1 MMADADLI
9 RYVVYAF
16 AGVTGIILAEAAYM
30 LVAPRVSGRRS
41 INRRMVLREEATT
54 QHDVLIQL
62 RKERGLDAGRAASLT
77 NYLRMLRTQAAMRM
91 PLSQFLMIT
100 TLISAALGLAGGI
113 YFGAL
118 IIGLVASIVMMVIL
132 PIFIL
137 RRKRAGRLKAFGTQL
152 PEALDLITR
161 GLRAGHPV
169 PIAVSMVADEM
180 KDPIGTEFGILSDEV
195 TYGSKM
201 VTALEALYDRV
212 GHEDLGLFVT
222 AVSIQTST
230 GGNLRE
236 TLEGLAEV
244 IRQRGKLRRKVK
256 AISAEGRMSAYILS
270 AVPAIFVLMLLVF
283 SPTYYG
289 DVIHLPLTWYF
300 IGGAMTLL
308 GLGNFIMFKLASF
321 KM

>member
-1 MMADADLI
+1 MADADLI

-16 AGVTGIILAEAAYM
+16 AGITGIILAEAAYM

-41 INRRMVLREEATT
+41 INRRMILREDSTT

-62 RKERGLDAGRAASLT
+62 RKERGLDAKTTSLT
-77 NYLRMLRTQAAMRM
+77 RYLQTLRTQAAMRM
-91 PLSQFLMIT
+91 PLSQFLTIT
-100 TLISAALGLAGGI
+100 TLICAAIGIGGGI
-113 YFGAL
+113 YFGATT
-118 IIGLVASIVMMVIL
+118 IGLAVSAVLMPIV
-132 PIFIL
+132 PIFVL
-137 RRKRAGRLKAFGTQL
+137 RRKRAGRLKAFGNQL

-161 GLRAGHPV
+161 GLKAGHPV
-169 PIAVSMVADEM
+169 PIAVAMVADEM

-222 AVSIQTST
+222 AISIQSST

-236 TLEGLAEV
+236 TLEGLADV

-270 AVPAIFVLMLLVF
+270 AVPAVFVLMLLVF
-283 SPTYYG
+283 SPDYYG

-300 IGGAMTLL
+300 IGGAVSLL
-308 GLGNFIMFKLASF
+308 GVGNLIMFKLASF

>member
-1 MMADADLI
+1 MADADLI

-16 AGVTGIILAEAAYM
+16 AGITGIILAETAYM

-41 INRRMVLREEATT
+41 INRRMILREESTT

-62 RKERGLDAGRAASLT
+62 RKERGLDAKTTSLT
-77 NYLRMLRTQAAMRM
+77 RYLQTLRTQAAMRM
-91 PLSQFLMIT
+91 PLSQFLTIT
-100 TLISAALGLAGGI
+100 TLICAAVGIGGGI
-113 YFGAL
+113 YFGVTT
-118 IIGLVASIVMMVIL
+118 IGLVVAAVLMPIV

-137 RRKRAGRLKAFGTQL
+137 RRKRAGRLKAFGNQL

-161 GLRAGHPV
+161 GLKAGHPV
-169 PIAVSMVADEM
+169 PIAVAMVADEM

-222 AVSIQTST
+222 AISIQSST

-236 TLEGLAEV
+236 TLEGLADV

-270 AVPAIFVLMLLVF
+270 AVPAVFVFMLLVF
-283 SPTYYG
+283 SPEYYG

-300 IGGAMTLL
+300 IGGAVSLL
-308 GLGNFIMFKLASF
+308 GVGNLIMFKLASF

>member
-1 MMADADLI
+1 MADADLI

-16 AGVTGIILAEAAYM
+16 AGITGIILAEAAYM

-41 INRRMVLREEATT
+41 INRRMILREDSTT

-62 RKERGLDAGRAASLT
+62 RKERGLDAKTTSLT
-77 NYLRMLRTQAAMRM
+77 RYLQTLRTQAAMRM
-91 PLSQFLMIT
+91 PLSQFLTIT
-100 TLISAALGLAGGI
+100 TLICAAIGIGGGI
-113 YFGAL
+113 YFGATT
-118 IIGLVASIVMMVIL
+118 IGLAVSAALMPIV
-132 PIFIL
+132 PIFVL
-137 RRKRAGRLKAFGTQL
+137 RRKRAGRLKAFGNQL

-161 GLRAGHPV
+161 GLKAGHPV
-169 PIAVSMVADEM
+169 PIAVAMVADEM

-222 AVSIQTST
+222 AISIQSST

-236 TLEGLAEV
+236 TLEGLADV

-270 AVPAIFVLMLLVF
+270 AVPAVFVLMLLVF
-283 SPTYYG
+283 SPDYYG

-300 IGGAMTLL
+300 IGGAVSLL
-308 GLGNFIMFKLASF
+308 GVGNLIMF
-321 KM
+321 

>member
-1 MMADADLI
+1 MADADLI

-16 AGVTGIILAEAAYM
+16 AGITGIILAEAAYM
-30 LVAPRVSGRRS
+30 LVAPKVSGRRN
-41 INRRMVLREEATT
+41 INRRMFLREDSVT
-54 QHDVLIQL
+54 QRDVLIQL
-62 RKERGLDAGRAASLT
+62 RKERGLDNEKTASLT
-77 NYLRMLRTQAAMRM
+77 RYLARLRTQAAMRM
-91 PLSQFLMIT
+91 PLSQFLLFT
-100 TLISAALGLAGGI
+100 TLASGAIGIGGGTYLGVPS
-113 YFGAL
+113 Y
-118 IIGLVASIVMMVIL
+118 GLVLAIALMPLMPIVL
-132 PIFIL
+132 L
-137 RRKRAGRLKAFGTQL
+137 KRQRTKRLKKFGDQL

-180 KDPIGTEFGILSDEV
+180 QDPIGTEFGILSDEV

-212 GHEDLGLFVT
+212 GHDDLGLFVT
-222 AVSIQTST
+222 AISIQTST

-236 TLEGLAEV
+236 TLEGLADV

-270 AVPAIFVLMLLVF
+270 GVPVIFCGALLIF
-283 SPTYYG
+283 SPDYYG
-289 DVIHLPLTWYF
+289 DVIDKPLTWYF
-300 IGGAMTLL
+300 IGGAVALL
-308 GLGNFIMFKLASF
+308 GMGNLIMFKLATF

>member
-1 MMADADLI
+1 MADADLI

-16 AGVTGIILAEAAYM
+16 AGITGIILAEAAYM

-41 INRRMVLREEATT
+41 INRRMILRDDATT
-54 QHDVLIQL
+54 QHDVLVQL
-62 RKERGLDAGRAASLT
+62 RKERGLDANKTTSLT
-77 NYLRMLRTQAAMRM
+77 RYLQTLRTQAAMRM
-91 PLSQFLMIT
+91 PLSQFLAIT
-100 TLISAALGLAGGI
+100 TLICAVIGIGGGF
-113 YFGAL
+113 YMGATT
-118 IIGLVASIVMMVIL
+118 IGLGVAAILMPIV
-132 PIFIL
+132 PIFVL
-137 RRKRAGRLKAFGTQL
+137 RRKRAGRLKAFGNQL

-222 AVSIQTST
+222 AISIQSST

-236 TLEGLAEV
+236 TLEGLADV

-270 AVPAIFVLMLLVF
+270 AVPGLFVLMLLVF
-283 SPTYYG
+283 SPDYYG

-308 GLGNFIMFKLASF
+308 GVGNMIMFKLASF

>member
-1 MMADADLI
+1 MADADLI

-16 AGVTGIILAEAAYM
+16 AGITGIILAEAAYM

-41 INRRMVLREEATT
+41 INRRMILKEDSVT

-62 RKERGLDAGRAASLT
+62 RKERGLDGKKTASLT
-77 NYLRMLRTQAAMRM
+77 RYLNTLRTQAAMRM
-91 PLSQFLMIT
+91 PLSQFMLFT
-100 TLISAALGLAGGI
+100 TLAAGVIGIGGGMYVGAPTFGLI
-113 YFGAL
+113 
-118 IIGLVASIVMMVIL
+118 ASIVLMPVL
-132 PIFIL
+132 PVL
-137 RRKRAGRLKAFGTQL
+137 VLKRKRAKRLKQFGEQL
-152 PEALDLITR
+152 AEALDLISR

-169 PIAVSMVADEM
+169 PIALAMVADEM
-180 KDPIGTEFGILSDEV
+180 QDPIGTEFGILSDEV

-201 VTALEALYDRV
+201 VEALEALYQRV
-212 GHEDLGLFVT
+212 GHDDLGLFVT

-236 TLEGLAEV
+236 TLEGLSEV

-270 AVPAIFVLMLLVF
+270 GVPVLFCGALLLL
-283 SPTYYG
+283 SPDYYG
-289 DVIHLPLTWYF
+289 DVMGEPLTWYF
-300 IGGAMTLL
+300 IGGAATLL
-308 GLGNFIMFKLASF
+308 ATGNAIMFKLATF